1 VSKTAIAMHDI
12 LRSFK
17 GDKMNKMFISKSN
30 GKTWFQ
36 EGPTFLQRDFG
47 EHPEDVAIIPSARIV
62 SVTSGV
68 RSVITLR
75 DLHHHFEK
83 IEN

>member
-1 VSKTAIAMHDI
+1 MKN
-12 LRSFK
+12 
-17 GDKMNKMFISKSN
+17 GDMFISKSN

-36 EGPTFLQRDFG
+36 EGPTFLRRDFG

-62 SVTSGV
+62 SVTSGTK
-68 RSVITLR
+68 SVITLR
-75 DLHHHFEK
+75 DLHRHFEK

>member
-1 VSKTAIAMHDI
+1 MMLGI

-36 EGPTFLQRDFG
+36 EGPTFLKRDFG
-47 EHPEDVAIIPSARIV
+47 EHPEDVAIIPSANIV
-62 SVTSGV
+62 SVTSGTK
-68 RSVITLR
+68 SVITLR
-75 DLHHHFEK
+75 DLHRHFEK
-83 IEN
+83 IQS